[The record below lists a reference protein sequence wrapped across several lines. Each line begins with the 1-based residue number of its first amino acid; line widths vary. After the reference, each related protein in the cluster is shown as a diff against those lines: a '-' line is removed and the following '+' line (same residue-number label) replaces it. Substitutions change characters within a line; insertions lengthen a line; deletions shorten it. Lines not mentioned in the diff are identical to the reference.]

1 MTDGRR
7 SSTPAGGFAVLAA
20 LALVVAACATGAGDL
35 GTVAPPHGT
44 SGPSLD
50 IPSAEPT
57 PGSSA
62 PAGSPAATFDSS
74 TTIRTYFM
82 LGSHTGDAG
91 LVAVL
96 RSIRST
102 YAVGAAAMTQLL
114 AGPVGSELSS
124 NPALYTGIPAGT
136 RFLGLEI
143 QPSDSVHGTAFVNLS
158 SEFDAG
164 GTSATLAQR
173 YAQVVF
179 TLTQFPTITDVLFE
193 IDGEQTPA
201 VITGGT
207 VDRFTPVNRDTYADL
222 LPPIWVDRPGWGGA
236 LPSGSQ
242 VSGNADVFEAQFRLM
257 VLDAGGRALVDMPV
271 NATCG
276 TGCRGDFT
284 VKVAYQVAAAQWGTL
299 RVFEPSAKDGSPTH
313 VVDYPVWLTPAG

>member
-1 MTDGRR
+1 MTDRRR
-7 SSTPAGGFAVLAA
+7 SSTHAGAVAVLAT
-20 LALVVAACATGAGDL
+20 LVLVVASCATGSGDL
-35 GTVAPPHGT
+35 GSVAPPHGT

-50 IPSAEPT
+50 IPSPEPT
-57 PGSSA
+57 PGSSTA
-62 PAGSPAATFDSS
+62 RGSPAATSDNS
-74 TTIRTYFM
+74 TTIRAYFM
-82 LGSHTGDAG
+82 LGSYTGDAG
-91 LVAVL
+91 LVPVL
-96 RSIRST
+96 RSVRST

-124 NPALYTGIPAGT
+124 SPALYTGIPAAT
-136 RFLGLEI
+136 RFLGLDI
-143 QPSDSVHGTAFVNLS
+143 QPADSLDGIAFVNLS

-179 TLTQFPTITDVLFE
+179 TLTQFPTITGVIFE

-207 VDRFTPVNRDTYADL
+207 VDRSTPVNRDFYTDL
-222 LPPIWVDRPGWGGA
+222 LPPIWVDRPSWGGA

-242 VSGNADVFEAQFRLM
+242 VSGTADVFEAQFRLM
-257 VLDAGGRALVDMPV
+257 VLDADGRALTDMPV

-276 TGCRGDFT
+276 TGCRGDFS
-284 VKVAYQVAAAQWGTL
+284 VKVAYQAAAAQWGTL
-299 RVFEPSAKDGSPTH
+299 RVFEPSAKDGSPVN
-313 VVDYPVWLTPAG
+313 VVDYPVWLTP